1 MIKLGRL
8 SNQWPFRRGFVPSI
22 SMEELRGLYTTY
34 DIQNYLGP
42 TFYLRCIHNH
52 VLKTLEEILRS
63 EPWSFIHLALWWL
76 CLTFTLIYFCLFICK
91 SSQLFQQSHQEC
103 GQDYTRW
110 SWKVLPHW
118 SLHWRSLDWNQNLT
132 LNLSVSRQNLFQ
144 ICSTPG
150 NSKVKITPLVGS
162 PLMDP
167 IQRRWI
173 FI

>member
-22 SMEELRGLYTTY
+22 SLEELRGLYTTY

-118 SLHWRSLDWNQNLT
+118 SLHIGDLLIEIKTWLSISLW
-132 LNLSVSRQNLFQ
+132 V
-144 ICSTPG
+144 
-150 NSKVKITPLVGS
+150 VKIFSKFV
-162 PLMDP
+162 
-167 IQRRWI
+167 QHRR
-173 FI
+173 FKS